1 MEILLKVN
9 LKIRLKQQ
17 KKYVSDLLI
26 ISNLSFL
33 NKVRLSELHNN
44 LPLTL

>member
-1 MEILLKVN
+1 MEILPKVN
-9 LKIRLKQQ
+9 LKIRLKQK
-17 KKYVSDLLI
+17 KKYVFDLLI

-33 NKVRLSELHNN
+33 NKVRLSELNNN